1 MGLFYFKLFLTSILF
16 SLIIGA
22 VLVRF
27 NKTNTLS
34 NFELILYS
42 LGLGPVFTVSMLY
55 YFLLLI
61 PGRAHLFYLISIL
74 AIYGVISIFSF
85 KGFQVLGVQLKNW
98 VKTSAA
104 SWKSMGT
111 KEKFKRAGY
120 WTFLLALLA
129 GFLILYLGNT
139 LRTPLGQHDALVYGN
154 LGKMYYQQERIV
166 YSRVMKPAPNGFYF
180 QGSQRPSFSLL
191 LTWEMM
197 LNDERTNQ
205 SPGFDLYFRSMSG
218 YYGLLFLGVYFFWL
232 YRKNKYL
239 ALLGLLAVFSGLQ
252 FFLMLVNYHLD
263 AYRMFFLVISW
274 IWLAYTLKR
283 KDGFSLFLFG
293 VFSAFTAFTHLIGL
307 VVAVFNVLALFI
319 FYEDSLKARIFKVA
333 AVVLLMA
340 ALGNIHYLLD
350 VLFGPEAGFI
360 NYISD

>member
-1 MGLFYFKLFLTSILF
+1 MGIFYLKFFLTSILF

-22 VLVRF
+22 ALVRF
-27 NKTNTLS
+27 NKINTYS

-42 LGLGPVFTVSMLY
+42 LGLGPVFTVLLLY
-55 YFLLLI
+55 YFLLFI
-61 PGRAHLFYLISIL
+61 PGHAHLFYIISVL
-74 AIYGVISIFSF
+74 AIYGVISIFSI
-85 KGFQVLGVQLKNW
+85 KGFHILGVQLKKW

-120 WTFLLALLA
+120 WTFLLVLLA

-139 LRTPLGQHDALVYGN
+139 LQTPLEHHDALIYGN
-154 LGKMYYQQERIV
+154 LGKMYYQQKQV
-166 YSRVMKPAPNGFYF
+166 TYSRVMRPAQNGFYF

-197 LNDERTNQ
+197 LNNKQTNQ

-218 YYGLLFLGVYFFWL
+218 YYGILFLGIYFFWL
-232 YRKNKYL
+232 YRKNRYL
-239 ALLGLLAVFSGLQ
+239 ALLGLLVVFSGLR

-274 IWLAYTLKR
+274 IWLAYTIKR

-293 VFSAFTAFTHLIGL
+293 VFSGFTAFTHLIGL

-319 FYEDSLKARIFKVA
+319 FYEGSLKARIFKVA
-333 AVVLLMA
+333 AVVLLIA
-340 ALGNIHYLLD
+340 ALGNIHYLMD

>member
-1 MGLFYFKLFLTSILF
+1 MGLFYFKLFLTGILF

-74 AIYGVISIFSF
+74 AIYGVISIFSI
-85 KGFQVLGVQLKNW
+85 KGFQILGVQLKEW

-104 SWKSMGT
+104 SWKSMDT
-111 KEKFKRAGY
+111 REKFKSAGY
-120 WTFLLALLA
+120 WTFLLVLLA

-139 LRTPLGQHDALVYGN
+139 LQTPLEHHDALIYGN
-154 LGKMYYQQERIV
+154 LGKMYYQQKQIT
-166 YSRVMKPAPNGFYF
+166 YSRVMRPARNGFYF

-197 LNDERTNQ
+197 LNNKQTNH

-218 YYGLLFLGVYFFWL
+218 YYGILLLGVYFFWL

-239 ALLGLLAVFSGLQ
+239 ALLGLLVLFSGLR
-252 FFLMLVNYHLD
+252 FFLMMFDYHLD
-263 AYRMFFLVISW
+263 AYRVFFLAISW

-293 VFSAFTAFTHLIGL
+293 VFSGFTAFTHLIGL
-307 VVAVFNVLALFI
+307 VVAAINTLALFI
-319 FYEDSLKARIFKVA
+319 FYEDGLKARVFKVA
-333 AVVLLMA
+333 VTVLLIA

-350 VLFGPEAGFI
+350 ALLGPEAGFL
-360 NYISD
+360 NYIAE